1 MDYECILVTTNVVD
15 ELKILDEIDT
25 EFFIDVH
32 YLDTAKG
39 KKSGWKILN
48 EFGATKTPFICVK
61 HGNTVV
67 KCFYSESSDTV
78 IDDFINWH
86 YFNNMENTE
95 VLSQVEQYLKKPVD
109 VPIVNMGTCK
119 LPSYATKGSAGADL
133 RAYLKEAVEI
143 KPGERKLIPTGL
155 HMNIPVGFELQV
167 RPRSGLALKS
177 GITVLNTPGTVD
189 SDFTGDIGI
198 ILFNTSDK
206 PFTVNPGD
214 KIAQGILSR
223 VYQMNFIEVE
233 SLEETE
239 RGSGGYGH
247 SGIK

>member
-1 MDYECILVTTNVVD
+1 MAKQPMNNKQYDGSEFRGPGFVSEGTVMSEGTIVN
-15 ELKILDEIDT
+15 T
-25 EFFIDVH
+25 EPASEMPTPKVEN
-32 YLDTAKG
+32 KPM
-39 KKSGWKILN
+39 KKSYDIK
-48 EFGATKTPFICVK
+48 VK
-61 HGNTVV
+61 VV
-67 KCFYSESSDTV
+67 NSS
-78 IDDFINWH
+78 NH
-86 YFNNMENTE
+86 
-95 VLSQVEQYLKKPVD
+95 VLP
-109 VPIVNMGTCK
+109 T
-119 LPSYATKGSAGADL
+119 YATPTDAGLDL
-133 RAYLKEAVEI
+133 RANLESPVVLPAH
-143 KPGERKLIPTGL
+143 GRMLIGTGL
-155 HMNIPVGFELQV
+155 KIAVPEGYECQV
-167 RPRSGLALKS
+167 RPRSGLALKH